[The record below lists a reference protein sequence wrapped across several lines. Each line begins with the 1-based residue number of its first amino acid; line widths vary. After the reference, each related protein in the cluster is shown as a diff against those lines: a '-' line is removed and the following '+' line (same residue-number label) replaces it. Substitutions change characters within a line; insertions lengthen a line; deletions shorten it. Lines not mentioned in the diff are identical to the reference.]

1 MEYVKVLRSFK
12 YFGNTNYLIGFLD
25 DLIRCGEGIFGTTPL
40 KYGGELEVIQTK
52 NLSKIYGSGNT
63 AVRALDG
70 IDLTVEQGDFIAIR
84 GPSGC
89 GKSTLL
95 NIIGC
100 LESPTSGEILI
111 DGIDVSQLNDNE
123 LAKIRRDKIGF
134 VFQSYNLIPTLNAL
148 ENVKLPMIFA
158 GGDDSKLSER
168 AKMLL
173 ELVGMKERMEHKPSE
188 LSGGEQQRV
197 AIARALSNDPALI
210 IGDEPTGNLDSKTG
224 NVVMNLLNRLNKEG
238 QTLIIVTH
246 NPAVANMAHGVMQMK
261 DGQFIDEEPRMEGE
275 I

>member
-1 MEYVKVLRSFK
+1 M
-12 YFGNTNYLIGFLD
+12 IGFLD

-246 NPAVANMAHGVMQMK
+246 NPAVANMAHRVMQIK

>member
-1 MEYVKVLRSFK
+1 M
-12 YFGNTNYLIGFLD
+12 IGFLD